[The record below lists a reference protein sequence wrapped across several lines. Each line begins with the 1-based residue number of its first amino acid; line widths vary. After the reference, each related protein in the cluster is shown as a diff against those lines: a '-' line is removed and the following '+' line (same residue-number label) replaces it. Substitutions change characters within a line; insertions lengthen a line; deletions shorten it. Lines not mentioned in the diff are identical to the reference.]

1 MVGAAA
7 MSLFASRALAQ
18 FPPVTDPSKDEAKC
32 QSGAGKALTGESGG
46 ISKCASKCFEAQRK
60 LGGPYTDCFHPYGG
74 TTATCINDPV
84 KGPEAKAAAAVL

>member
-46 ISKCASKCFEAQRK
+46 ISKCASKCF
-60 LGGPYTDCFHPYGG
+60 
-74 TTATCINDPV
+74 
-84 KGPEAKAAAAVL
+84 